1 MLKEH
6 GELAAFQQLREDLV
20 MSLISETK
28 VATGVEVSFLLMGD
42 QYFAGINRQAIID
55 RADRVEILAYSN
67 DPDQIGTAVDGVSAD
82 LDEMGKLV
90 VGLQFY
96 PPCTHSSAEMVACVE
111 AATKR
116 GISQFSYYN
125 YGIAPRANS
134 PWVGD
139 CIKYCTGCSSEG

>member
-96 PPCTHSSAEMVACVE
+96 PPCAHSCHRAGSLC
-111 AATKR
+111 R
-116 GISQFSYYN
+116 GGN
-125 YGIAPRANS
+125 
-134 PWVGD
+134 
-139 CIKYCTGCSSEG
+139 KTGNQPIFVL